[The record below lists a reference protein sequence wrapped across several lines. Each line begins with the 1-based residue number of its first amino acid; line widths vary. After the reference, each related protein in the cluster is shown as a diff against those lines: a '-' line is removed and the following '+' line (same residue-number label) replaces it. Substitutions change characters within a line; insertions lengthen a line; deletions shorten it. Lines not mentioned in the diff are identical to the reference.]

1 MNNRTSEEQE
11 YTVKIYFVDA
21 DGFSLDYTY
30 AVSSK
35 DVPATHPLKG
45 SRKGEWG
52 MTVTKNWRITLG
64 VALRKLPGPV
74 QTIRDAS
81 PKAQH
86 HFTHADQGEW
96 LCAPNASPKL
106 LWDG

>member
-35 DVPATHPLKG
+35 DVPANSSRTFLG
-45 SRKGEWG
+45 SLLIDAENAP
-52 MTVTKNWRITLG
+52 TVVGI
-64 VALRKLPGPV
+64 
-74 QTIRDAS
+74 
-81 PKAQH
+81 
-86 HFTHADQGEW
+86 
-96 LCAPNASPKL
+96 L
-106 LWDG
+106 LEVNVR